1 VKYYLTFIS
10 YNKMGQ
16 FFSDISQDPNIC
28 VIQQSQTTSRSTANP
43 NVLIASPW
51 PSTTPKPEIPQPP
64 TPVLDLTELF

>member
-1 VKYYLTFIS
+1 
-10 YNKMGQ
+10 MGQ
-16 FFSDISQDPNIC
+16 FFSDISQDPNKC
-28 VIQQSQTTSRSTANP
+28 VIQQSQTTSGSTANP

>member
-1 VKYYLTFIS
+1 
-10 YNKMGQ
+10 MGQ

-28 VIQQSQTTSRSTANP
+28 VIQQSQTSSRSTNP

-51 PSTTPKPEIPQPP
+51 PATTPKPEIPEEP